1 MIQLRLSK
9 DPVLRELIDRLSS
22 LDQHCLAD
30 LDAGISAMAAG
41 DLTLEAKPLTTPIL
55 TRARSDE
62 TQQLVDIFNSMLGK
76 AQSALEGYEF
86 VRETHRA
93 ALGDQ
98 SCLNDLQAQLTSLSE
113 NCLTSLGSGLEA
125 MTRGDLTADRQ
136 PVTSP
141 LAPRGSSIGRLGE
154 IFNEMLT
161 RAQAGLRLYNTTR
174 TQIAGIV
181 GEISATSDQ
190 LSSAAETMSTT
201 SRETSRAIEEI
212 ARAISGVADGA
223 ERQVQM
229 IVTAQSVTEEA
240 VQLGESARQV
250 ADQGVRMTDQ
260 IASIA
265 DQTNLLALNAAIEAA
280 RAGEQGRGFAV
291 VADEVRKLA
300 ESASLTVEQTRNAF
314 HGLAASIADVTGCI
328 SRISEAT
335 GQVSTVAEGT
345 SAATEEVS
353 ASTEQ
358 TSASTQQVS
367 ASSEELGRTADH
379 LKQLVSRFVI

>member
-22 LDQHCLAD
+22 LDQNCLTD

-41 DLTLEAKPLTTPIL
+41 DLTHQARPVTTPIL
-55 TRARSDE
+55 TRARSE
-62 TQQLVDIFNSMLGK
+62 QTQQLVDIFNSMLGK
-76 AQSALEGYEF
+76 TQGAMEGYEF

-93 ALGDQ
+93 ALGDR
-98 SCLNDLQAQLTSLSE
+98 SCLNDLQTQLASLSD
-113 NCLTSLGSGLEA
+113 NCVTNLGSGLEA
-125 MTRGDLTADRQ
+125 MTRGDLTADLQ

-154 IFNEMLT
+154 TFNEMLT
-161 RAQAGLRLYNTTR
+161 RIQAGLRLYNTPR

-181 GEISATSDQ
+181 GEISSTSDE
-190 LSSAAETMSTT
+190 LSASAEAMSTT
-201 SRETSRAIEEI
+201 SHETSRAIEEI
-212 ARAISGVADGA
+212 ARAISGVAEGA

-280 RAGEQGRGFAV
+280 RATEQ
-291 VADEVRKLA
+291 
-300 ESASLTVEQTRNAF
+300 
-314 HGLAASIADVTGCI
+314 
-328 SRISEAT
+328 
-335 GQVSTVAEGT
+335 
-345 SAATEEVS
+345 VS
-353 ASTEQ
+353 ASTDQ

-367 ASSEELGRTADH
+367 ASSEELARTANH